1 MDIFTQGAWSAL
13 QLAFLFG
20 MRHGIDADHLA
31 TVDALTRCGLSRHSP
46 LARWAGLLFSFGHGS
61 VVVLVAILISQL
73 HGHWVVPAW
82 MEATG
87 VWISTLFLLLLG
99 SANLRAALG
108 AGTAVR
114 DEHSGLTRLLTHS
127 CPSSPVAVAA
137 IGALFALSFD
147 TLTQIAVL
155 SLVGPASGGL
165 AFPVMLG
172 MAFMLGMMLTDGLN
186 GLWVMQMMKSADR
199 RALAAARIMR
209 LAVALLSLVLG
220 LMGLLRIFYPAALE
234 WLDGR
239 ELAMG
244 MGVLGM
250 VLCSYVLA
258 RFWPAS
264 ASQVPAGKS

>member
-1 MDIFTQGAWSAL
+1 MEILAQGAWPAL

-46 LARWAGLLFSFGHGS
+46 LARWAGLLFSFGHGT
-61 VVVLVAILISQL
+61 VVILVAILVSQL
-73 HGHWVVPAW
+73 HGHWAVPVW

-99 SANLRAALG
+99 GVNLRAALN
-108 AGTAVR
+108 AGTAH
-114 DEHSGLTRLLTHS
+114 DGHSGLARLLAHS
-127 CPSSPVAVAA
+127 CPSSPLAVAA

-155 SLVGPASGGL
+155 SLVGPDSGGL
-165 AFPVMLG
+165 VFPVMLG

-234 WLDGR
+234 WLNGR

-258 RFWPAS
+258 RFWPVS
-264 ASQVPAGKS
+264 ASQVSAGKS